1 LTWPRERIP
10 SCIDMEHKT
19 KSLPLAELSVRQ
31 LRARR
36 RRLARQL
43 EHAEDTLRGS
53 LRTQGRRCGKEGC
66 RCARG
71 ELHGPYVYVS
81 VRGKGGRRRLLYV
94 PADWMG
100 AVRACIERTE
110 QMEAALDEISCINL
124 ELLTRRALD

>member
-1 LTWPRERIP
+1 
-10 SCIDMEHKT
+10 MEHKR
-19 KSLPLAELSVRQ
+19 KNLPLVELSVRQ

-43 EHAEDTLRGS
+43 EHAEVTLRGS

-66 RCARG
+66 RCAQG

-81 VRGKGGRRRLLYV
+81 VRGEGGRRRLLYV
-94 PADWMG
+94 PADWME

-110 QMEAALDEISCINL
+110 QMEAALDEISRINL